1 MKKKTFST
9 GIMIL
14 QEAKMKNTPEFTDM
28 TLEVWWRLLKDIP
41 DELFLSA
48 VDEIAKLNIFF
59 PAIGEIRTKIVEKH
73 ETLPEKAWY
82 DFLELA
88 KKSRWTFALWQAN
101 NDDEI
106 IGKFMT
112 SNLFKATIE
121 ANPIT
126 LTSLKRDFYAL
137 YKSDQKQKLQA
148 IQVGNIEVVQIKE
161 NRKELK

>member
-1 MKKKTFST
+1 MKKRTFST

-82 DFLELA
+82 DFLELS

-101 NDDEI
+101 NRDVI

-112 SNLFKATIE
+112 KDLFKSIME

-137 YKSDQKQKLQA
+137 YKSDQKQKLWA
-148 IQVGNIEVVQIKE
+148 IQVGNIAIAQIEEK
-161 NRKELK
+161 RR